1 MSETAGALLKSMMK
15 DVSTEKWCEYV
26 EMANKNFW
34 TLQNNWMYRVE
45 TTFGQ
50 EAALELD
57 GLCYG
62 RAIEVAAFR
71 MNRFFDFGDDD
82 LDTLAKVY
90 QLTPAGSYCDME
102 FIRVSPEKLIRR
114 VSVCPMQLVRLEKGM
129 EPIQCKSALAEAAA
143 KIANVINPEIKVADV
158 LCPPDPMPEGLWCDV
173 TYEKR
178 G

>member
-1 MSETAGALLKSMMK
+1 MSETANKLLKSMM
-15 DVSTEKWCEYV
+15 TEATIEKWCEYV

-45 TTFGQ
+45 NKYGQ

-62 RAIEVAAFR
+62 RAIEVAAYR

-82 LDTLAKVY
+82 LDKLAKVY

-102 FIRVSPEKLIRR
+102 FIRVSQEQLIRR
-114 VSVCPMQLVRLEKGM
+114 VAVCPMQLTRIEKGM
-129 EPIQCKSALAEAAA
+129 EPIQCKPALEDAAA
-143 KIANVINPEIKVADV
+143 KIANVINPDIKVASV
-158 LCPPDPMPEGLWCDV
+158 LCPPDPVPEDLWCDV
-173 TYEKR
+173 VYELR